1 MAEFQ
6 TVKGFRDFYP
16 EDCALRNHI
25 HEVWRRVARRYGFLE
40 YEGALIEPTDL
51 YRKKSG
57 DEITKQLFCFEDKGG
72 REVSLRPEVT
82 PSLARMAAARQRDYK
97 KPLKWFQIGSCF
109 RYEEPQRGRTR
120 EFTQFNAD
128 ILGDDS
134 PAADAE
140 LVALAVDVMRE
151 FGVKKEDFVI
161 RLSDRRLWSHFL
173 GQQSVPA
180 DHAAAFLQIIDKME
194 RVPRDVTAKKLAGIG
209 LSLDQVEAFIREASS
224 GHEVFNPLRDSL
236 EARGLWQYVQ
246 LDPGIVRGLAYYT
259 GSVFEVFDLKLDLRA
274 VAGGGRYDNLCK
286 LIGGVDIPCTGFAM
300 GDVVLT
306 ELLRGTPGAQIALTD
321 AMLKASALDAYV
333 VIADE
338 AARSHALAAVQSLR
352 ELNLRVDYAMGA
364 AKVGKQFQAAEDRR
378 ARFAVIFGSEYPQV
392 KIKNLVAR
400 SETAVSI
407 EKLAETMAAMLQQP
421 EHGVL
426 IA

>member
-1 MAEFQ
+1 
-6 TVKGFRDFYP
+6 
-16 EDCALRNHI
+16 
-25 HEVWRRVARRYGFLE
+25 
-40 YEGALIEPTDL
+40 
-51 YRKKSG
+51 
-57 DEITKQLFCFEDKGG
+57 
-72 REVSLRPEVT
+72 
-82 PSLARMAAARQRDYK
+82 
-97 KPLKWFQIGSCF
+97 
-109 RYEEPQRGRTR
+109 
-120 EFTQFNAD
+120 
-128 ILGDDS
+128 
-134 PAADAE
+134 
-140 LVALAVDVMRE
+140 
-151 FGVKKEDFVI
+151 
-161 RLSDRRLWSHFL
+161 
-173 GQQSVPA
+173 
-180 DHAAAFLQIIDKME
+180 ME

-224 GHEVFNPLRDSL
+224 GHEVFNPLRESL

-259 GSVFEVFDLKLDLRA
+259 GAVFEVFDLKLDLRA

-306 ELLRGTPGAQIALTD
+306 ELLHGTPGAQIALTD

-338 AARSHALAAVQSLR
+338 VARSHALAAVQSLR

-364 AKVGKQFQAAEDRR
+364 AKVGKQFQAAEDRK

-392 KIKNLVAR
+392 KIKNLIAR
-400 SETAVSI
+400 TETAVSI
-407 EKLAETMAAMLQQP
+407 EKLAETLAAMLQQP